1 MLSACAASVSSV
13 LNTSLQSRDAA
24 PLAVAAGGSIGAL
37 VSWFAQCWNAS
48 ASLHAGSAVGAALG
62 AVSLQISRGAQAKAD
77 AHRLRWDFLQFHRGT
92 RTLLRD
98 NGVTFE
104 QDLAVRHVYDHLKQR
119 LSELI
124 AGFRDHC
131 EERGVC
137 CNALVEQVLKHFY
150 VAHCADHVPVVVS
163 RLAENKYFIGAI
175 REEVADSV
183 RIRMNSADDPAGVF
197 ASEGAVHMVLDMQR
211 DGDGRFRACVFEPQ
225 RSGPA
230 EAQVRQRPDRMPIM
244 THEQPAAAA
253 ETLPGCRP
261 QPLVELRRRSGPRH
275 LRRTC
280 EPGSAAVPVRH
291 GARDATMAVV
301 RGETLREQCAHLP
314 AGSRTLSDIDRILE
328 DLAHGRTSRHS
339 VDVDGER
346 YIARDVHLEGL
357 SGRNRWRL
365 LHRRVT
371 GGYELVGIADYHLDT
386 RTARWWNR

>member
-1 MLSACAASVSSV
+1 MSSV
-13 LNTSLQSRDAA
+13 LNTPLQSRDAG
-24 PLAVAAGGSIGAL
+24 PLAVAAGGGLGAL
-37 VSWFAQCWNAS
+37 VSWFAQYWNAS

-62 AVSLQISRGAQAKAD
+62 ALSLQISRGAQAKEEAR
-77 AHRLRWDFLQFHRGT
+77 RLRWDFLQFHRGT
-92 RTLLRD
+92 RKLLRD

-104 QDLAVRHVYDHLKQR
+104 QDLVVRHVYDHLKER
-119 LSELI
+119 LNELI

-131 EERGVC
+131 EERDVC
-137 CNALVEQVLKHFY
+137 CNVLVEQVLKHFY
-150 VAHCADHVPVVVS
+150 VAHCADHIPVVVS
-163 RLAENKYFIGAI
+163 RLAENRYFIGAI

-183 RIRMNSADDPAGVF
+183 RARMNSADDPASVF

-211 DGDGRFRACVFEPQ
+211 DGDGKFRVCVFEPQ

-230 EAQVRQRPDRMPIM
+230 AAQFLLRHERVPVM
-244 THEQPAAAA
+244 THGQPAVAA
-253 ETLPGCRP
+253 ETFPDCRP
-261 QPLVELRRRSGPRH
+261 QPMVQLRRRGGPKH
-275 LRRTC
+275 LQRTC
-280 EPGSAAVPVRH
+280 DAGSAAVPDRH
-291 GARDATMAVV
+291 GAREPTMAVV

-365 LHRRVT
+365 LHRRVSV
-371 GGYELVGIADYHLDT
+371 GYELVGIADYHVDT